1 MITLTDRMRLIFNVK
16 PVVFEVTDMQVM
28 TNIKGQLPHANRTV
42 MLNPFPPKTDELLI
56 SPYNITPESLIK
68 VTRIREIINN
78 ERSS

>member
-16 PVVFEVTDMQVM
+16 PVVFEVTDVQVM

-42 MLNPFPPKTDELLI
+42 MLNPFPPKTDKLQI
-56 SPYNITPESLIK
+56 SPYNITPESLFK
-68 VTRIREIINN
+68 GTRIREMINN